1 MTSTLLATLQSTY
14 RDLDLFPLL
23 EPEAIDRFRVEYGR
37 EVLVRLE
44 SEVEASGKAGKVLFA
59 GHRGCGKSTL
69 LKQFAVDMQSQ
80 YFVVRFSISDLIEMS
95 DVSHVNILYSIAI
108 MLLSQ
113 ATKINLSVAPDLQKS
128 LLGWISTE
136 RKVSQETE
144 VKEESGVGGDDIFN
158 VITLKLQ
165 RERSFREELEQ
176 TYSRKISELVGQLD
190 RLAATIQ
197 GQTKKPVLVIIDDL
211 DKLDPSII
219 EPIYRDNLKSL
230 FSPGFKIIFT
240 IPVSATQEPR
250 IMGALNSEGIV
261 RPVLFPVAKFF
272 SRDNCHD
279 PSAVPFEKTLKLF
292 ETILQKRF
300 PVGLLEPGTA
310 RKIVLLSGGVM
321 RELVRIG
328 RECCTECMV
337 QLKIEPDCTE
347 VMINDEILNIA
358 IGNLRNDFARQIGTK
373 YSLLGQVYS
382 TLDRTEDESFVE
394 MLHGLMVLEYEN
406 GDVWYDVHP
415 IVRDLLRRRKVI
427 TS

>member
-1 MTSTLLATLQSTY
+1 
-14 RDLDLFPLL
+14 
-23 EPEAIDRFRVEYGR
+23 
-37 EVLVRLE
+37 
-44 SEVEASGKAGKVLFA
+44 
-59 GHRGCGKSTL
+59 
-69 LKQFAVDMQSQ
+69 
-80 YFVVRFSISDLIEMS
+80 
-95 DVSHVNILYSIAI
+95 
-108 MLLSQ
+108 
-113 ATKINLSVAPDLQKS
+113 
-128 LLGWISTE
+128 
-136 RKVSQETE
+136 
-144 VKEESGVGGDDIFN
+144 
-158 VITLKLQ
+158 
-165 RERSFREELEQ
+165 
-176 TYSRKISELVGQLD
+176 
-190 RLAATIQ
+190 
-197 GQTKKPVLVIIDDL
+197 
-211 DKLDPSII
+211 
-219 EPIYRDNLKSL
+219 
-230 FSPGFKIIFT
+230 
-240 IPVSATQEPR
+240 
-250 IMGALNSEGIV
+250 MGALNSEGIV